1 MTVKKFDCV
10 DYEQDGPIVIIRM
23 NNNERRNSLNFPM
36 RRGLNGAFGQF
47 EEDDNVRV
55 AILTGV
61 GNSLVLGFRKETS

>member
-1 MTVKKFDCV
+1 
-10 DYEQDGPIVIIRM
+10 M